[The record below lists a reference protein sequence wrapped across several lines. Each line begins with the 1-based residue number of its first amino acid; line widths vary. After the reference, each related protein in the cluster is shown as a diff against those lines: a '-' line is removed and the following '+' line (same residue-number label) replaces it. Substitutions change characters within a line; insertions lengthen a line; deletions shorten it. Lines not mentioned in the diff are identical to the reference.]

1 MTVQKS
7 RCLFTALRCFLAL
20 FHLLLHSINKSP
32 LQKGLRIVHLYWPVF
47 VTSPDLFKKYLLLQ
61 I

>member
-1 MTVQKS
+1 LP
-7 RCLFTALRCFLAL
+7 LFYF
-20 FHLLLHSINKSP
+20 LLHSINKTP

-47 VTSPDLFKKYLLLQ
+47 VTLPDLFKKYLLLQ